1 MTNVQKNVQFL
12 LCIFFI
18 IYIMKLD
25 IKCHLFPIS
34 AFYIK
39 IWEEKN
45 GKGKQ

>member
-1 MTNVQKNVQFL
+1 MTDVQKNVQFL

-39 IWEEKN
+39 NMGGEN

>member
-18 IYIMKLD
+18 IDIMKLD

-34 AFYIK
+34 AFYMK
-39 IWEEKN
+39 NMGGEKW
-45 GKGKQ
+45 KR